1 MKVYNCIIVDDE
13 PIARDIIISYSQ
25 HLSALRITATCGN
38 ALEAKKVL
46 EQSEADII
54 FLDINMPVLNGIA
67 FLKTL
72 RNPPQVIFTTA
83 YREYA
88 VDAFDLSAVDYL
100 LKPFSMERFMMA
112 VDKAIEKIE
121 SRVRTTGAAASGSTD
136 NKEILAETTIQLKAG
151 NVSGNG
157 NVSVGGNTPGRG
169 KSDNAVFLKADGKI
183 YKLVAEEILYAEA
196 SGNYSKIV
204 TADFS
209 IMPAMSFTSLV
220 AILSHPIFFR
230 VHRSYLINKQ
240 QIRLIEGNR
249 IFIRNYEI
257 PIGNS
262 YKDDFIKE
270 LGL

>member
-13 PIARDIIISYSQ
+13 PIARDIVIAYCK
-25 HLSALRITATCGN
+25 HLPLLKIKATCSN
-38 ALEAKKVL
+38 ALEAKQVL
-46 EQSEADII
+46 EESQADII

-88 VDAFDLSAVDYL
+88 VDAFDLAAVDYL
-100 LKPFSMERFMMA
+100 LKPFSIERFIVA
-112 VDKAIEKIE
+112 VDKAIEKIDGKGFVVSAE
-121 SRVRTTGAAASGSTD
+121 
-136 NKEILAETTIQLKAG
+136 NKKPDD
-151 NVSGNG
+151 S
-157 NVSVGGNTPGRG
+157 
-169 KSDNAVFLKADGKI
+169 VFLKADGKI
-183 YKLVAEEILYAEA
+183 YKLVPEEILYAEA
-196 SGNYSKIV
+196 NGNYSKII
-204 TADFS
+204 TTDFT

-220 AILSHPIFFR
+220 SILSHPIFFR
-230 VHRSYLINKQ
+230 VHRSFIINKQ

-249 IFIRNYEI
+249 IFIRNHEI
-257 PIGNS
+257 PIGSS